1 MKKIICLAIALVLCL
16 SLLPMSVFAAASS
29 AQVTGPD
36 TVWAGDTIT
45 VAFQVSGTDIYAVN
59 GKLSYDSN
67 QVTLISTSQ
76 AIGSDWAVELNG
88 DNFLAVDNSLLNP
101 IYGNAKLFTATFAV
115 KEDLEV
121 GTKITISC
129 KDVACSDGKA
139 DTAVNT
145 TAYTVR
151 LAAPL
156 STDNTLTSLTVN
168 KGTLKPAFAP
178 ETTSYKLSVPYSV
191 SKLEVDAVGADKATV
206 TVNSPTLRP
215 NATTKV
221 TITVK
226 AENGDTK
233 TYTIAVWRAQDPSYV
248 ASSNNNLKDIQVNGF
263 PLSPVF
269 APEVTEYVIWLPY
282 ETEAVTVKPSTDDSK
297 ATYEIYGGSELVAGE
312 DNEITVVCTAEDG
325 KQKTYTIIAKRAAAH
340 DQTDDPTVP
349 SDPIIGETKPTEP
362 AATEPALTDPAPTQP
377 APAAP
382 NSDNSITCN
391 CTPIWLIAL
400 IAAICL
406 IAGFAIGLLVGKKK
420 KV

>member
-16 SLLPMSVFAAASS
+16 SILPMSVFAAVNS
-29 AQVTGPD
+29 AQVNGPD

-45 VAFQVSGTDIYAVN
+45 VAFQVSGTDIYCVN

-67 QVTLISTSQ
+67 QVTFISASQ
-76 AIGSDWAVELNG
+76 TIGSDWGMDLNG
-88 DNFLAVDNSLLNP
+88 DNFLFIDNTLRNP
-101 IYGNAKLFTATFAV
+101 IYGNAKLFTATFKV
-115 KEDLEV
+115 KENLAV

-129 KDVACSDGKA
+129 KDVTCSDGQA
-139 DTAVNT
+139 DTPVNT
-145 TAYTVR
+145 VAYTVR

-168 KGTLKPAFAP
+168 KGTLKPTFAP
-178 ETTSYKLSVPYSV
+178 ETTSYKVSVPYSV
-191 SKLEVDAVGADKATV
+191 SKLEVDAIGADKATV
-206 TVNSPTLRP
+206 TVNSPNLKP

-233 TYTIAVWRAQDPSYV
+233 TYTISVWRAQDPNYV
-248 ASSNNNLKDIQVNGF
+248 ANSNNNLKDIQIDGF
-263 PLSPVF
+263 QLSPAF
-269 APEVTEYVIWLPY
+269 APEVTEYVVWLPY
-282 ETEAVTVKPSTDDSK
+282 ETDAVTVKPSTDDK
-297 ATYEIYGGSELVAGE
+297 NATVEIYGGSELVAGE

-340 DQTDDPTVP
+340 NQMEDPT
-349 SDPIIGETKPTEP
+349 DPTDPAPTDPQPTEP
-362 AATEPALTDPAPTQP
+362 AVTEPAATDPAPTQP
-377 APAAP
+377 AAAATD
-382 NSDNSITCN
+382 SDNSVTCN

-406 IAGFAIGLLVGKKK
+406 VAGFAIGLLLGKKK
-420 KV
+420 KA